1 MDFDF
6 SPGQLAFVDEVERF
20 LDENDD
26 PDEQDGAP
34 DPQPPPCVRFGRKR
48 RRFA

>member
-6 SPGQLAFVDEVERF
+6 SEEQVAFAKEVERF

-26 PDEQDGAP
+26 PEVFDLT
-34 DPQPPPCVRFGRKR
+34 R
-48 RRFA
+48 